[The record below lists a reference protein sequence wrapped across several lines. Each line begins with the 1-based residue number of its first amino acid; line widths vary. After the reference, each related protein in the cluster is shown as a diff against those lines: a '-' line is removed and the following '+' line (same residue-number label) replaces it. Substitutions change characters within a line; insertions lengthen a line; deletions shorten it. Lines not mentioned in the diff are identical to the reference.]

1 MQREKWFKERT
12 YFSSDFKFLPKLEKM
27 KQEKELTVS
36 VCLPTLNVED
46 TVGEIITTIRREF
59 IEKNN
64 LVDQLMIVDGNSTDR
79 TIERAKKA
87 GAEVYLQD
95 EILSGAGKQGGK
107 GEALWKSLAVARGD
121 LIIWLDSDVSNFKP
135 HFVYGLLGPLLIN
148 QEIVLVKGFYRRP
161 IRRGNEIE
169 KEGGGRVTEILVRPW
184 LNLFYPQLSMI
195 IQPLSG
201 EYGGRKEI
209 FKTLPFFTGYAVE
222 IGLLVEVWRQFGL
235 AGLAQVDLGERVH
248 KNKATVELGKMS
260 FSILQALFTLLSEEK
275 RVVKDLFYFKEYLL
289 PEADLCFRKEEIEVL
304 IKPPLKEL
312 EEKNQDGC

>member
-12 YFSSDFKFLPKLEKM
+12 YFSSDFKFLPELEKL
-27 KQEKELTVS
+27 KRQQNLTVS
-36 VCLPTLNVED
+36 ICLPTLNVEE
-46 TVGEIITTIRREF
+46 TVERIVTVIREEF
-59 IEKNN
+59 IKKTS

-79 TIERAKKA
+79 TIERAREA

-95 EILSGAGKQGGK
+95 EILPQAGKRGGK

-135 HFVYGLLGPLLIN
+135 HFVYGLLGPLLLN

-161 IRRGNEIE
+161 IKRGNQIE

-209 FKTLPFFTGYAVE
+209 LKSLPFFTGYAVE
-222 IGLLVEVWRQFGL
+222 IGLLIEVWRQFGL
-235 AGLAQVDLGERVH
+235 SGLAQVDLGERIH
-248 KNKATVELGKMS
+248 KNKPTTELGKMS
-260 FSILQALFTLLSEEK
+260 FSILQALFTLLLEEK
-275 RVVKDLFYFKEYLL
+275 RVTKDLFYFKDYLMPKANL
-289 PEADLCFRKEEIEVL
+289 SFTEEKVEVL
-304 IKPPLKEL
+304 IKPPLKEF
-312 EEKNQDGC
+312 EEEI